1 MIHISLRNKARH
13 TRTREPG
20 SVVIILMKIP
30 HVRASFDSFHPG
42 KMFVTHF
49 SHRKRS
55 NAVLPGVQK
64 GRVGKKKRGGTG
76 GEKRRENPVFY
87 LNTVSRAVYANVY
100 NIYNNFIARISNNA
114 TEIKGSY
121 KNFYTSLQQENS
133 FPRFHEL

>member
-1 MIHISLRNKARH
+1 MGPGTI
-13 TRTREPG
+13 TRVPFHAVYRVFV
-20 SVVIILMKIP
+20 SV
-30 HVRASFDSFHPG
+30 FEEEGG
-42 KMFVTHF
+42 K
-49 SHRKRS
+49 K
-55 NAVLPGVQK
+55 K
-64 GRVGKKKRGGTG
+64 KKKRGGTG